1 FQVSTKLADEDYF
14 DAFGLTL
21 VAGRVLA
28 KSDTIKEF
36 VVNETLIKKLNV
48 KNPNDAIGKMIG
60 LWGTRGPIVGVVKD
74 FNNYSLHEAI
84 APIAIFSRKVNYDL
98 LAVKLESK
106 ELLSTMKA
114 VEASFNETFPDYVY
128 DVSFL
133 DDEITNYYH
142 TEQVMG
148 TLFKVFASVVIF
160 ISFIGLF
167 GLISFVAT
175 QRTREIAIR
184 KVLGASN
191 FELIRMLNSSF
202 LWMVLIA
209 NMVAWP
215 VAYIFIDE
223 WLSSFAYR
231 IDLSIWPFAIA
242 MFISMAITLIT
253 VTLRSY
259 RAAKTNTI
267 DALKYE

>member
-1 FQVSTKLADEDYF
+1 
-14 DAFGLTL
+14 
-21 VAGRVLA
+21 LA
-28 KSDTIKEF
+28 KSDTTKEF
-36 VVNETLIKKLNV
+36 VVNETLLKKLNV
-48 KNPNDAIGKMIG
+48 KNPADAIGKIMRI
-60 LWGTRGPIVGVVKD
+60 WGSSGPVVGVVKD

-84 APIAIFSRKVNYDL
+84 APIAIFSRKRNYENV
-98 LAVKLESK
+98 AIKLEKK
-106 ELLSTMKA
+106 EMLATLKKIEST
-114 VEASFNETFPDYVY
+114 FNATFPDYVY
-128 DVSFL
+128 ENNFF
-133 DDEITNYYH
+133 DESLKGFYE
-142 TEQVMG
+142 TEQIMG

-175 QRTREIAIR
+175 QRTKEIAIR

-191 FELIRMLNSSF
+191 FELVKMLNSSF

-215 VAYIFIDE
+215 VAYIFVKN
-223 WLSSFAYR
+223 WLAGFEYR
-231 IDLSIWPFAIA
+231 IDLSIWPFVFA
-242 MFISMAITLIT
+242 MIISMTITIIT

-259 RAAKTNTI
+259 RAAKANTI

>member
-1 FQVSTKLADEDYF
+1 MLKSEMRIILKRSGKALS
-14 DAFGLTL
+14 
-21 VAGRVLA
+21 

-36 VVNETLIKKLNV
+36 IVNETLLKKLNV
-48 KNPNDAIGKMIG
+48 TKPADAIGKIMRV
-60 LWGTRGPIVGVVKD
+60 WGSSGPIVGVVKD

-84 APIAIFSRKVNYDL
+84 APVTIFSRKTRYNAV
-98 LAVKLESK
+98 AVKLEISGMAT
-106 ELLSTMKA
+106 TMKNI
-114 VEASFNETFPDYVY
+114 ESTFNSTFPDYVY
-128 DVSFL
+128 QSNFFDENLKSFY
-133 DDEITNYYH
+133 E
-142 TEQVMG
+142 TERIMG
-148 TLFKVFASVVIF
+148 VLFKVFAGVVIF

-175 QRTREIAIR
+175 QRTKEIAIR

-191 FELIRMLNSSF
+191 LELIKMLNSSF

-215 VAYIFIDE
+215 VAYIFVKD
-223 WLSSFAYR
+223 WLAGFQYR
-231 IDLSIWPFAIA
+231 IDLSIWPFVFAMLIS
-242 MFISMAITLIT
+242 MFITIIT

-259 RAAKTNTI
+259 RAAKANTI